1 MRLSAS
7 QLFGER
13 IDNNLFLPLG
23 WKAEVKSDVPF
34 QLVGTVLTDV
44 LGYYQAVLK
53 SVDTQRVYFLALNE
67 VQDGWRLVMVEP
79 KRVVLEKGDRR
90 ITLGLNEQH
99 LFISR

>member
-1 MRLSAS
+1 M
-7 QLFGER
+7 
-13 IDNNLFLPLG
+13 
-23 WKAEVKSDVPF
+23 
-34 QLVGTVLTDV
+34 GTVLTDV

-53 SVDTQRVYFLALNE
+53 SVDTQRVYFVTLNE